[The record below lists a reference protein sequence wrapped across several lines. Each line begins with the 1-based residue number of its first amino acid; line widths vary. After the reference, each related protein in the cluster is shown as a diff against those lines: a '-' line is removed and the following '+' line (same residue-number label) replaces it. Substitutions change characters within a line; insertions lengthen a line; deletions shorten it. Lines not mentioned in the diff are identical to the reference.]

1 MNNSQIDNRTSCD
14 LEKIRDLLGNASI
27 TEAMEF
33 LKGKLQD
40 SKFMLQLV
48 LILVKQVQDLK
59 AQLAKDSSNSG
70 KPPSSDGLKKK
81 ASINLRKKTGKNN
94 GGQKGHQGDTLK
106 PVENPHKVEK
116 HKVDQCQ
123 HCGTS
128 LENIQVTGC
137 SSRQVFDIP
146 PLNIEVT
153 EHQVEQKTCPCCNKE
168 NQANFPTGVT
178 QSVQYGNRIKALM
191 SYLNSY
197 QLIPLE
203 RTSDLIEDVFAHRP
217 SQAVILEANQSLANK
232 VIPINELIKQLI
244 LNTPVVHFDESGL
257 RVTEKLH
264 WLHVASTAK
273 LTYYTVHEKRGN
285 VAMDEIGIL
294 PLYSG
299 RAIHDGWQSYFR
311 YMCKHALCNV
321 HHLRELKFL
330 FEYHDQAWANK
341 MAKLLLEIKEMVKQ
355 AKENGKS
362 SLSSPE
368 LKSFSRR
375 YNYIIAQGYEANPLP
390 IKFEKKKRG
399 RKKQSPALNLL
410 DRLKLHQKS
419 VLAFMFDFR
428 VPFSNNQGERDVRMI
443 KLKQKISG
451 SFRVKL
457 RADIFCQIRSY
468 ISTARKNDLNV
479 IKAIQDAFSGVPF
492 VPEG

>member
-1 MNNSQIDNRTSCD
+1 M
-14 LEKIRDLLGNASI
+14 
-27 TEAMEF
+27 
-33 LKGKLQD
+33 
-40 SKFMLQLV
+40 
-48 LILVKQVQDLK
+48 
-59 AQLAKDSSNSG
+59 
-70 KPPSSDGLKKK
+70 
-81 ASINLRKKTGKNN
+81 
-94 GGQKGHQGDTLK
+94 
-106 PVENPHKVEK
+106 
-116 HKVDQCQ
+116 
-123 HCGTS
+123 
-128 LENIQVTGC
+128 
-137 SSRQVFDIP
+137 
-146 PLNIEVT
+146 
-153 EHQVEQKTCPCCNKE
+153 
-168 NQANFPTGVT
+168 
-178 QSVQYGNRIKALM
+178 
-191 SYLNSY
+191 
-197 QLIPLE
+197 
-203 RTSDLIEDVFAHRP
+203 
-217 SQAVILEANQSLANK
+217 
-232 VIPINELIKQLI
+232 
-244 LNTPVVHFDESGL
+244 